1 MKKKNFI
8 LVVLLFAV
16 TTLLPSCATALKGI
30 PTANVKTMK
39 FETPIMEFIGFKTQ
53 QQVTTSV
60 SASPFSMSVEQKLDL
75 GEEYFGERLQ
85 ALNIA
90 TNRQNFYMGLFSL
103 QELDVYK
110 SSKRYITFIDVLTD
124 EFYQESYCYSWLLSP
139 LGKFNK
145 TTITLNAEYRIY
157 VYDSQKKE
165 IVFTKPIKIFE
176 KDTYKGCYG
185 KSSSSEQDKILLY
198 YNTLFS
204 NMLIEAYTH
213 AYNYLIS
220 VE

>member
-1 MKKKNFI
+1 MFMI
-8 LVVLLFAV
+8 L
-16 TTLLPSCATALKGI
+16 
-30 PTANVKTMK
+30 
-39 FETPIMEFIGFKTQ
+39 
-53 QQVTTSV
+53 
-60 SASPFSMSVEQKLDL
+60 
-75 GEEYFGERLQ
+75 R
-85 ALNIA
+85 
-90 TNRQNFYMGLFSL
+90 
-103 QELDVYK
+103 
-110 SSKRYITFIDVLTD
+110 
-124 EFYQESYCYSWLLSP
+124 
-139 LGKFNK
+139 
-145 TTITLNAEYRIY
+145 
-157 VYDSQKKE
+157 KKE